1 MKTLLLLRHAKSDW
15 SEAGVP
21 DIARTLNQRGEKAA
35 PAMGGYARKK
45 HIRPDLI
52 LCSPAERARQT
63 AALLIEA
70 ARFIA
75 ELRFD
80 ERIYEANWSRLLE
93 IVQQLDD
100 TATTVLLVGH
110 NPGMED
116 LLLNLTGVNRHM
128 ATAAFARIELSVE
141 SWNEAAPGCGQLD
154 WLVKPKD
161 LSD

>member
-1 MKTLLLLRHAKSDW
+1 
-15 SEAGVP
+15 
-21 DIARTLNQRGEKAA
+21 
-35 PAMGGYARKK
+35 MGRLARKK
-45 HIRPDLI
+45 QVRPDLI

-63 AALLIEA
+63 AALLIA
-70 ARFIA
+70 AAGFTA

-80 ERIYEANWSRLLE
+80 ERIYEASWSRLLE

-100 TATTVLLVGH
+100 AATTVLMVGH

-128 ATAAFARIELSVE
+128 STAAFARIELNVE
-141 SWNEAAPGCGQLD
+141 SWTEAVPGCGQLD

>member
-1 MKTLLLLRHAKSDW
+1 MKTLLLLRHAKSEW

-21 DIARTLNQRGEKAA
+21 DFSRTLNNRGEKAA
-35 PAMGGYARKK
+35 LAIGNYARKNLV
-45 HIRPDLI
+45 RPDLI

-70 ARFIA
+70 AGFTA

-80 ERIYEANWSRLLE
+80 ERIYEASWSRLLD
-93 IVQQLDD
+93 IVQQLDV
-100 TATTVLLVGH
+100 APATVLMVGH

-128 ATAAFARIELSVE
+128 ATAAFARIELNVE
-141 SWNEAAPGCGQLD
+141 SWAEAAPGGGRLD